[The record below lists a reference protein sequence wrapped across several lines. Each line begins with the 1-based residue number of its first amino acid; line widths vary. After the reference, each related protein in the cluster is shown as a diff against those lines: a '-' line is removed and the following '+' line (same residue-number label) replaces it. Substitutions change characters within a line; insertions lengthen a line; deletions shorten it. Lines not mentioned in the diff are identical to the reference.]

1 MLRRRSKLALG
12 VTIVAA
18 GAVLPVSEARSLAS
32 TTSERSTDFDHDGF
46 DDLVIVDAR
55 ATSDFH
61 ANAGLVFV
69 APGSA
74 TGPRLNRSQTLGQTI
89 AGVPG
94 HANTDDYFGIA
105 WTSGR
110 FDADAYDDLAVCVP
124 GERVSNLDAAGAV
137 IVFPGSRVGLVAS
150 RARLFSRATIGVPG
164 LAVAGE
170 RWCLQGL
177 AAGDFNR
184 DGFDE
189 LVVASTDT
197 RVGGFDEAGAFTVL
211 PGSAVGLRGTGAR
224 SITQNSIGV
233 VGAPEADGHF
243 GGNGMAVGDFNG
255 DGFDDLTVGA
265 VGVTVAAVDDAGA
278 RYLFFGGANGLKT
291 TGSQIVTANSPGI
304 PGDPLTNGNF
314 GEGDPAVADWNRD
327 GFDDLL
333 VADPRAQVGV
343 LAGAGQAH
351 LLRGSASGVVATGGK
366 LLHRNVHG
374 VPGAAAPL
382 EQFGFLDAVSGDF
395 DGNGRTDVALGGA
408 RLHDGIAFNRGG
420 FFVLP
425 GTATTLGTAGSSY
438 VTQDTPGVP
447 GVADADR
454 YFSWGIWSADFNGDH
469 YDDLVV
475 PCSFCV
481 IGPLDHAGYLLV
493 FRGSAQGLTTTGI
506 RQIKRSTIPGLIDE
520 AEAFFGFAN

>member
-1 MLRRRSKLALG
+1 MLRRCTVVSLTAIVGLGLGTSPSSPPALA
-12 VTIVAA
+12 A
-18 GAVLPVSEARSLAS
+18 
-32 TTSERSTDFDHDGF
+32 TTGERGTDFDNDGF

-55 ATSDFH
+55 ATSDFRS
-61 ANAGLVFV
+61 NAGLVFI
-69 APGSA
+69 APGSP

-94 HANTDDYFGIA
+94 HANADDFFGIA

-110 FDADAYDDLAVCVP
+110 FNADAYDDLAVCAP
-124 GERVSNLDAAGAV
+124 GERVSGLDSAGAI
-137 IVFPGSRVGLVAS
+137 IVFPGSRTGLVPAQS
-150 RARLFSRATIGVPG
+150 RLFSRATVGVPG
-164 LAVAGE
+164 LPSAGE
-170 RWCLQGL
+170 RWCLNGL
-177 AAGDFNR
+177 AAGDFDR
-184 DGFDE
+184 DGYDE

-211 PGSAVGLRGTGAR
+211 LGSSVGLRGTGAR

-265 VGVTVAAVDDAGA
+265 IGVTVAAVDDAGA
-278 RYLFFGGANGLKT
+278 RYLFFGGPNGLRT
-291 TGSQIVTANSPGI
+291 TGSQIVTANSLGV
-304 PGDPLTNGNF
+304 PGDPVTSGNF

-333 VADPRAQVGV
+333 VADPRAEVGLLV
-343 LAGAGQAH
+343 GAGQVH
-351 LLRGSASGVVATGGK
+351 LLRGSASGVVAAGGK
-366 LLHRNVHG
+366 LVHRNVHG

-382 EQFGFLDAVSGDF
+382 EQFGFVDAVSADF

-408 RLHDGIAFNRGG
+408 RMHDGIAFNRGG
-420 FFVLP
+420 FFVFR
-425 GTATTLGTAGSSY
+425 GTSTTLGTAGSSY
-438 VTQDTPGVP
+438 FTQDTPGVP

-454 YFSWGIWSADFNGDH
+454 YFSWGIWSADFNGDGFE
-469 YDDLVV
+469 DLVV

-481 IGPLDHAGYLLV
+481 IGALDHAGYLLV
-493 FRGSAQGLTTTGI
+493 FRGSDQGLTTTGI
-506 RQIKRSTIPGLIDE
+506 RQIKRSAIPGLIDE
-520 AEAFFGFAN
+520 AETFFGFAA